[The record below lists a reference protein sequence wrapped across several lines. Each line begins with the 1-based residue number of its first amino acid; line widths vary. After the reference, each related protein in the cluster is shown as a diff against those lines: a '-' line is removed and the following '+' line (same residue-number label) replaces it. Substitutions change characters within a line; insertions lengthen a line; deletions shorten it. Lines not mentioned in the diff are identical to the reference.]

1 MIPLQASV
9 TCIQNTLLVN
19 LKNTTKEE
27 ISAVSIDLEE
37 QYDKFYRCCYYKLH
51 HFIHMQIQIVHTCPP
66 VNKYP

>member
-9 TCIQNTLLVN
+9 TCIQNTLWVN

-37 QYDKFYRCCYYKLH
+37 QYDKIYRYYDYQSRALPAELLCKW
-51 HFIHMQIQIVHTCPP
+51 
-66 VNKYP
+66 